1 MYAQTDTP
9 RPQIP
14 FMEIAIAFR
23 LLMYVFETVLD
34 ARQHAKF
41 GETEL
46 NPKLAAT
53 LKAIDA
59 SAPPGKAFP

>member
-34 ARQHAKF
+34 ARQQQLLAKTVF
-41 GETEL
+41 E
-46 NPKLAAT
+46 
-53 LKAIDA
+53 D
-59 SAPPGKAFP
+59 

>member
-46 NPKLAAT
+46 NP
-53 LKAIDA
+53 
-59 SAPPGKAFP
+59 